1 MGINIFKGVDKTKLK
16 ILGITFNQVQ
26 AGAYALIL
34 AEEKGKRRIPI
45 IIGTPEAQSIAISL
59 ENLNPP
65 RPLTHDL
72 FISFIKLINITLIEI
87 NIHKYEDG
95 IFHSKMVFNDGMKD
109 IYLDSRTSDAIALA
123 IRVDAPIYIFNDIM
137 KSVAVEVEDDE
148 EDDDFN
154 DSEQPAQKKIIS
166 LDNMSR
172 EKLQSLLNEAIT
184 TENYEKA
191 SYIRDLIKEK
201 NKQ

>member
-1 MGINIFKGVDKTKLK
+1 MDKIKLT

-34 AEEKGKRRIPI
+34 AEEQGKRRIPV
-45 IIGTPEAQSIAISL
+45 IIGTPEAQSIAIHL
-59 ENLNPP
+59 ENLHPP

-72 FISFIKLINITLIEI
+72 FISFFQALNITLKEI
-87 NIHKYEDG
+87 NIYKYEEG
-95 IFHSKMVFNDGMKD
+95 VFHSEMVIDDGRKE

-123 IRVDAPIYIFNDIM
+123 LRANAPIYIANDIM
-137 KSVAVEVEDDE
+137 KDVAVEIDE
-148 EDDDFN
+148 ETGDDIDN
-154 DSEQPAQKKIIS
+154 LKQSAQNQIIS
-166 LDNMSR
+166 LENLTPD
-172 EKLQSLLNEAIT
+172 KLKQLLGEAIT

-201 NKQ
+201 DKRR